1 MLKKDSLTKNFVFQF
16 LYQVVA
22 MVIPLVLSPY
32 LTRTLQETSLGI
44 YSYVNSIAYY
54 FVVFANLGI
63 SRHGQR
69 IIAQNRDNEIRLR
82 KSFWS
87 LFAIHTIISVLTT
100 FVYIVFILVF
110 VKQDRVVYYIEILY
124 VLSALFDITWLFYG
138 LENFKSVVIKNL
150 VIKIVQC
157 CMIFVLVHDVSD
169 LGIYTFI
176 CAGSI
181 LAGQVVMIPQAIKLV
196 KPIKFEL
203 TDLKVHLKPLIV
215 FAIAIIASTLY
226 TTFDMTLLGLMSTK
240 ENVAFYNY
248 ANQIISVPR
257 TVVGVIGT
265 VMFPRACKLAAEGDI
280 YGQKKY
286 IGYSTIFT
294 AIIGFC
300 SIFALL
306 AISNLFA
313 VLYYGE
319 AFAICGPIMMVLSPL
334 VYIVGL
340 GDIVRT
346 QYMIPN
352 GMDKEYIICIVLNA
366 IVNLILTIILIPV
379 LGIYGAVIGTISA
392 ECFGLIYQLVLCR
405 KSIAIKDMINLS
417 IPYIVIG
424 FFMYLAMKAS
434 SILLP
439 YNVIGFI
446 SEVLIGMIVFG
457 SLLLLYLYR
466 FKKEFVKLVLWEIR
480 NRFKR

>member
-1 MLKKDSLTKNFVFQF
+1 MQWL
-16 LYQVVA
+16 
-22 MVIPLVLSPY
+22 IPLVLSPY

-69 IIAQNRDNEIRLR
+69 IIAQNRGNEIRLR

-215 FAIAIIASTLY
+215 FAIAIIAQLY
-226 TTFDMTLLGLMSTK
+226 IQLLT
-240 ENVAFYNY
+240 
-248 ANQIISVPR
+248 
-257 TVVGVIGT
+257 
-265 VMFPRACKLAAEGDI
+265 
-280 YGQKKY
+280 
-286 IGYSTIFT
+286 
-294 AIIGFC
+294 
-300 SIFALL
+300 
-306 AISNLFA
+306 
-313 VLYYGE
+313 
-319 AFAICGPIMMVLSPL
+319 
-334 VYIVGL
+334 
-340 GDIVRT
+340 
-346 QYMIPN
+346 
-352 GMDKEYIICIVLNA
+352 
-366 IVNLILTIILIPV
+366 
-379 LGIYGAVIGTISA
+379 
-392 ECFGLIYQLVLCR
+392 
-405 KSIAIKDMINLS
+405 
-417 IPYIVIG
+417 
-424 FFMYLAMKAS
+424 
-434 SILLP
+434 
-439 YNVIGFI
+439 
-446 SEVLIGMIVFG
+446 
-457 SLLLLYLYR
+457 
-466 FKKEFVKLVLWEIR
+466 
-480 NRFKR
+480 